1 MGKHSKED
9 SKKKSSKK
17 GSSKKEHKKK
27 HKKKH
32 SSAQK
37 RDSGSSSS
45 GDSSGDEE
53 SVQEQLARERAAVS
67 AARRFLTSHGDTR
80 KDFREVGCRMRDAV
94 AHQITQCRQRALAC
108 GSTHMSVHAHSHN
121 TCLPH
126 ALCSYVLA
134 RYSSRWCIQTT
145 LCADC

>member
-67 AARRFLTSHGDTR
+67 AARRFLTSHGDIR
-80 KDFREVGCRMRDAV
+80 KDFREVSGRMRDAV
-94 AHQITQCRQRALAC
+94 GHQISQCRQRPL
-108 GSTHMSVHAHSHN
+108 GSRHAWGPRQHI
-121 TCLPH
+121 CLPQ
-126 ALCSYVLA
+126 ALYLYVLA
-134 RYSSRWCIQTT
+134 RYSSRWCMHTT
-145 LCADC
+145 LCAGC